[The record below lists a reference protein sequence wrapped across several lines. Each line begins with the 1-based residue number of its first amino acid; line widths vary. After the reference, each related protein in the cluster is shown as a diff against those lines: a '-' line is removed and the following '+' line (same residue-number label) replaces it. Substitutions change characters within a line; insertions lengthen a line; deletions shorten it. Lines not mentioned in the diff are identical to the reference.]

1 MLLEDVGAL
10 GRRPL
15 VQGGAYVVRVTGVH
29 GYDLVAQPTSDI
41 ERKVI
46 LPVIRR

>member
-1 MLLEDVGAL
+1 MGAQVLLEDVGAL

-29 GYDLVAQPTSDI
+29 GYDLVARVEGPAT
-41 ERKVI
+41 
-46 LPVIRR
+46 L